1 MAKRTRPDRPE
12 LPAVISITRPGGGD
26 EPRIEIIIKTGIG
39 KSITAKM
46 TPEEF
51 AMAVTGKSEV
61 PVMLRLRN
69 LELSPV
75 EAQEKAL

>member
-1 MAKRTRPDRPE
+1 MAKRTRPERPE

-26 EPRIEIIIKTGIG
+26 EPRIEITIKTGLG
-39 KSITAKM
+39 KSITAEM
-46 TPEEF
+46 TPEQF

-61 PVMLRLRN
+61 PVTLRLRN

-75 EAQEKAL
+75 EAKEKAL